1 MSKLSLLKLSPLR
14 RGLLAVA
21 GAAVVIGSLSAYGH
35 AVAHPRD
42 MATMSAEDMGRMR
55 QRMLDRAASEL
66 TLDAAQKQRLAAV
79 FDKLAEQRKAV
90 MGPDTDPRAKARAL
104 IAGNTFD
111 RAGAQQ
117 LIDQKTGAV
126 RSGAP
131 EVITAFGD
139 FYDNLKPEQQQKVRV
154 WMDKRG
160 GHRWFG
166 GPGGMGG
173 MGGHEMNHGAHHGMP
188 PGDMPPPPAP
198 KS

>member
-1 MSKLSLLKLSPLR
+1 
-14 RGLLAVA
+14 
-21 GAAVVIGSLSAYGH
+21 
-35 AVAHPRD
+35 

-66 TLDAAQKQRLAAV
+66 TLDAAQKQRLATV
-79 FDKLAEQRKAV
+79 FDKLAEQRKVV

-104 IAGNTFD
+104 LAGNTFD

-117 LIDQKTGAV
+117 LIDQKTSAV

-139 FYDNLKPEQQQKVRV
+139 FFDNLKPEQQQKVRV
-154 WMDKRG
+154 WLDKRG

-166 GPGGMGG
+166 GPSG
-173 MGGHEMNHGAHHGMP
+173 MGGHEMHHGMP